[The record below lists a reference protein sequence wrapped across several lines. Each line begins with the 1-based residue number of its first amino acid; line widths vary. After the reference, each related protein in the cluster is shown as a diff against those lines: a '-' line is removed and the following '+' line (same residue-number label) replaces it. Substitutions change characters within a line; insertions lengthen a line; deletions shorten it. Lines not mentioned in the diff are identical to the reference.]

1 MNKLWGQLL
10 MVGIPGQE
18 LDEITRAII
27 QDLQVGGII
36 LFKRNIAHPQQVADL
51 IQACQKT
58 ALDCQRLSSFCGGR
72 SRRWS
77 GTTVS
82 STFSRNACRRASSGS
97 PVTWRPWPRRLGKW
111 LQSCA
116 R

>member
-18 LDEITRAII
+18 LDEIARYVI

-36 LFKRNIAHPQQVADL
+36 LFKRNIAYPQQVAAL

-58 ALDCQRLSSFCGGR
+58 ALAASGYPLFVAVDQEGGPVQRFR
-72 SRRWS
+72 HP
-77 GTTVS
+77 
-82 STFSRNACRRASSGS
+82 F
-97 PVTWRPWPRRLGKW
+97 PE
-111 LQSCA
+111 SCDF
-116 R
+116 